1 MVDFLSTLTTDATL
15 TTDTLHTSAVD
26 LISSIHGHQRRAERA
41 IEKKDLQS
49 AVLHGHSTRERQ
61 ERLKNGITQIRYKY
75 TFADIVYITDV
86 TSTREITSWV
96 LPLPLDSVRVSDN
109 DQHQYNAAVSRIAQD
124 PKIITSHSVFVID
137 CSGSMKSADVEAHRC
152 RADAVS
158 YSVASEFI
166 AKRLHNPSFGVTPYN
181 VVTVIEMR
189 DDAQIVFKKEPMS
202 WVFYNK
208 FVQRSKTSKPSSHG
222 SYIPSLDLA
231 MQALKENDHEH
242 LALFLFFLSDGR
254 PSDEW
259 LSRHGGGLYPSVSR
273 QDIYRRASAIGSHFQ
288 ERLNFGMV
296 GFGRPF
302 DDLSVLNEMANQ
314 LTIQGAV
321 GSFHRSDLKKI
332 NSLSTS
338 LANMSSTLTKTCTL
352 LTNARVGDSRKE
364 RSVTIS
370 QFQKHIIIPPNDWDS
385 KTVRQNRLVC
395 YELTRFE
402 KDFVWKE
409 RRLLDTKAAGISFSN
424 DPFGRGAERLVYQLR
439 EIDVSR
445 KIVGTPLVAK
455 DGRFVEDYNQLR
467 NFHFSFCKTQ
477 KIAANLAVKFNQR
490 LEKSPQVAE
499 TVPRIKFLDCFVYTF
514 YDEYDEEINYL
525 VEKQLDHNQY
535 RKWND
540 NQGGIQGQKKAES
553 PYPGMVKEVAPL
565 QMLKDL
571 KLKPIMSD
579 IIEEE
584 NSEDEDDDVNDDET
598 SHHQQ
603 TVPTSDA
610 ALKSELDILNEDVPQ
625 AFSHFTHTWSK
636 RKRMV
641 CDLQGVLDASQKP
654 PMFELTDPVIH
665 YKSGRNREHVYGKTD
680 KGQKGINDFF
690 QTHKCNNLCRALG
703 IFSS

>member
-1 MVDFLSTLTTDATL
+1 MFDLPTLTEDTTLTTDT
-15 TTDTLHTSAVD
+15 TLHTSAVD

-49 AVLHGHSTRERQ
+49 AVLHGTKERQ
-61 ERLKNGITQIRYKY
+61 ERLKNGLTQIRYKY
-75 TFADIVYITDV
+75 TFADIVYITDE
-86 TSTREITSWV
+86 TSTKEVTSWV
-96 LPLPLDSVRVSDN
+96 LLLPLDSVRISDN
-109 DQHQYNAAVSRIAQD
+109 DQHQYDAAVSRIAQN
-124 PKIITSHSVFVID
+124 PKIVTSHSVFVID

-166 AKRLHNPSFGVTPYN
+166 AKRLHNPSFGVTPFN

-189 DDAQIVFKKEPMS
+189 HDAEIVFKNEPMS

-208 FVQRSKTSKPSSHG
+208 FVERSKTSKPSSHG
-222 SYIPSLDLA
+222 SYIPALDLA
-231 MQALKENDHEH
+231 MECLKKNDHEH

-259 LSRHGGGLYPSVSR
+259 LSKHGGGIYPSVSKY
-273 QDIYRRASAIGSHFQ
+273 DIYMRASAIGSHFQ

-314 LTIQGAV
+314 LTIQGSI

-352 LTNARVGDSRKE
+352 LTKARVGDSRKE

-370 QFQKHIIIPPNDWDS
+370 DFQKHIITPPNNWDT
-385 KTVRQNRLVC
+385 KTVRQNLLMC
-395 YELTRFE
+395 SELTRYE
-402 KDFVWKE
+402 KGFVWEK
-409 RRLLDTKAAGISFSN
+409 RPLLDPKAAGISFSN

-439 EIDVSR
+439 EIDANG
-445 KIVGTPLVAK
+445 KIIGTPLVAK
-455 DGRFVEDYNQLR
+455 DGRFVEDYNQLKD
-467 NFHFSFCKTQ
+467 FHFSFCKTQ
-477 KIAANLAVKFNQR
+477 KIAANLAEKFNQQ
-490 LEKSPQVAE
+490 LDKSPQVAKN
-499 TVPRIKFLDCFVYTF
+499 VPRIRFLECFVYTF
-514 YDEYDEEINYL
+514 YDQYDEEFNYL

-540 NQGGIQGQKKAES
+540 NQGGIQGQHQKPAS
-553 PYPGMVKEVAPL
+553 PYPGIVKEVAPL

-571 KLKPIMSD
+571 KLKPIISD

-584 NSEDEDDDVNDDET
+584 NSEDEEDDASDDET
-598 SHHQQ
+598 SHRKPAV
-603 TVPTSDA
+603 TTSNVA
-610 ALKSELDILNEDVPQ
+610 PKGELVILNEDVPQ
-625 AFSHFTHTWSK
+625 AFSHFSHS
-636 RKRMV
+636 RSHRRRMV
-641 CDLQGVLDASQKP
+641 CDLQGVLDTSQNP

-665 YKSGRNREHVYGKTD
+665 YKSSRNREHVYGKTD

-690 QTHKCNNLCRALG
+690 KTHRCNNLCKALG
-703 IFSS
+703 IFSAP

>member
-1 MVDFLSTLTTDATL
+1 MPDFLSTLTTDITL

-49 AVLHGHSTRERQ
+49 AVLHGTRERQ

-86 TSTREITSWV
+86 TSTHEITSWV

-189 DDAQIVFKKEPMS
+189 EDAQIVFKKEPMS

-254 PSDEW
+254 PSDVW
-259 LSRHGGGLYPSVSR
+259 LSKHGDSIYPSVSR

-314 LTIQGAV
+314 MTIQGAV

-395 YELTRFE
+395 SELTRHE
-402 KDFVWKE
+402 TGFVWTQ
-409 RRLLDTKAAGISFSN
+409 RHLLEPKAAGISFSN
-424 DPFGRGAERLVYQLR
+424 DPFGKGAERLVYQLR
-439 EIDVSR
+439 EIDANG
-445 KIVGTPLVAK
+445 KIIGTPLVAK
-455 DGRFVEDYNQLR
+455 DGKYVEDYNQLKD
-467 NFHFSFCKTQ
+467 FHYSFCKTQ
-477 KIAANLAVKFNQR
+477 KIAANLAVKFNDR
-490 LEKSPQVAE
+490 LDQSPQVAK
-499 TVPRIKFLDCFVYTF
+499 TVPRVKFLDCFVYTF
-514 YDEYDEEINYL
+514 YDQYDEYNYL

-540 NQGGIQGQKKAES
+540 NQGGIQGQKKVES

-584 NSEDEDDDVNDDET
+584 NSEDEEDDASDDEASRRPEPQPTVTT
-598 SHHQQ
+598 SN
-603 TVPTSDA
+603 VAP
-610 ALKSELDILNEDVPQ
+610 KSELDILNEDVPQ
-625 AFSHFTHTWSK
+625 AFSHFSHK
-636 RKRMV
+636 RSRRRRMV
-641 CDLQGVLDASQKP
+641 CDLQGVLDTSQKP

-665 YKSGRNREHVYGKTD
+665 YKSSRNRENVYGKTD